1 MHVRQLVCRR
11 DSAPLAAA
19 VQVSAAS
26 ISSNDFRSGV
36 FIEVDG
42 APYRVLGTR
51 ASAATRAHA
60 RVQGFGAITNPF
72 MQSTCTSSPARAPL
86 LCARS

>member
-1 MHVRQLVCRR
+1 M
-11 DSAPLAAA
+11 
-19 VQVSAAS
+19 S

-51 ASAATRAHA
+51 GLALA
-60 RVQGFGAITNPF
+60 GA
-72 MQSTCTSSPARAPL
+72 PARL
-86 LCARS
+86 RRM